1 MAETQRPILT
11 NVTRL
16 HDYMDH
22 AGCAAVVV
30 RSGKNFTYLAGFAY
44 PGTLA
49 RHLDFPDSPREVL
62 LLWPRHGEPVMV
74 LNHYAA
80 PLAQRDSW
88 LQRIEVYDDY
98 AESPYER
105 VAALLRQMGLHA
117 ETIGMEKTY
126 VSAARWEEMQRL
138 LPGAR
143 LVDCTELMAQV
154 RWVKTPGEIQVLKQA
169 ADILDD
175 AYLEV
180 FPTVRAG
187 ETERDVHSRLVESCL
202 RRGAQWVHGILNSS
216 RNTVAYGGEGDTVF
230 QAGDI
235 IRNDYVSYYH
245 GYPGHQSRTVILGHP
260 SADQQR
266 TYRIMRDMYRR
277 TIDQCRVGVKASAIH
292 TFAVEQFR
300 AHGYHDRVSLVGHG
314 VGPWWHQQEPY
325 IVSTCPQ
332 VLEEGM
338 VLALEPH
345 VGYWHIQDL
354 ILVTQAG
361 PKLLSDRFST
371 DEMFVID

>member
-1 MAETQRPILT
+1 MAETPRPILA

-16 HDYMDH
+16 HHYMDH

-80 PLAQRDSW
+80 PLARRDSW

-117 ETIGMEKTY
+117 DTIGMEKTY

-138 LPGAR
+138 VPGAR
-143 LVDCTELMAQV
+143 LVDCTALMAQV
-154 RWVKTPGEIQVLKQA
+154 RWVKTPGEIQVLKAA
-169 ADILDD
+169 ADLLDD

-180 FPTVRAG
+180 FPTVRPG
-187 ETERDVHSRLVESCL
+187 ETERDVHSRLVESCM

-266 TYRIMRDMYRR
+266 TYRMMRDIYRR
-277 TIDQCRVGVKASAIH
+277 TIDQCRVGVTSQRH
-292 TFAVEQFR
+292 PYLRRRAVSR
-300 AHGYHDRVSLVGHG
+300 AWIPRQGLPGRPRGRPLVAPAGALYRQYLPSGVRGGHG
-314 VGPWWHQQEPY
+314 PRPRTACGLLAYSGYDPGDAGRPQ
-325 IVSTCPQ
+325 IV
-332 VLEEGM
+332 V
-338 VLALEPH
+338 
-345 VGYWHIQDL
+345 
-354 ILVTQAG
+354 
-361 PKLLSDRFST
+361 
-371 DEMFVID
+371 

>member
-1 MAETQRPILT
+1 
-11 NVTRL
+11 
-16 HDYMDH
+16 
-22 AGCAAVVV
+22 
-30 RSGKNFTYLAGFAY
+30 
-44 PGTLA
+44 LA
-49 RHLDFPDSPREVL
+49 R
-62 LLWPRHGEPVMV
+62 
-74 LNHYAA
+74 
-80 PLAQRDSW
+80 RDSW

-105 VAALLRQMGLHA
+105 VVALLQQMGLHA
-117 ETIGMEKTY
+117 DTIGIEKTY
-126 VSAARWEEMQRL
+126 ISATRWEELQRL

-154 RWVKTPGEIQVLKQA
+154 RWVKTPGEIQVLKEA
-169 ADILDD
+169 AALLDD

-187 ETERDVHSRLVESCL
+187 ETERDVHSRLVESCV

-230 QAGDI
+230 QHGDI
-235 IRNDYVSYYH
+235 IRNDYVSYYQ
-245 GYPGHQSRTVILGHP
+245 GYPGHQSRTVMLGHP
-260 SADQQR
+260 SVDQQR
-266 TYRIMRDMYRR
+266 TYHIMRDIYRR
-277 TIDQCRVGVKASAIH
+277 TIDQCRVGVQASAIH

-332 VLEEGM
+332 ALEEGM

-345 VGYWHIQDL
+345 VGYWHIQDM
-354 ILVTQAG
+354 ILVTPAG
-361 PKLLSDRFST
+361 PQVLSDRFST
-371 DEMFVID
+371 DEIFVID